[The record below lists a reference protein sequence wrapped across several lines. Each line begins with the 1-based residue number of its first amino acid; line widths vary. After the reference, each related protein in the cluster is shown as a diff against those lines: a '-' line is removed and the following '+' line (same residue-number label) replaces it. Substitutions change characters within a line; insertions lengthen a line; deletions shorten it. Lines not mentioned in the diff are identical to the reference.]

1 MVDTLKYILCL
12 RYELITF
19 LMLWQNIIVKV
30 ICKKKGLAYGS
41 RRIIVLHDGE
51 VAGTRNWE
59 LTSSNHKHKAER
71 KLGIEWVLE
80 SSKPVPYDVLDIPVM
95 FFLQYIIPV
104 PNSATDGNWG
114 LKCLWWRG
122 HLAQTTTQFNKSV
135 SWEHCKLNAFGG

>member
-51 VAGTRNWE
+51 VAGTRN
-59 LTSSNHKHKAER
+59 
-71 KLGIEWVLE
+71 
-80 SSKPVPYDVLDIPVM
+80 
-95 FFLQYIIPV
+95 
-104 PNSATDGNWG
+104 
-114 LKCLWWRG
+114 
-122 HLAQTTTQFNKSV
+122 
-135 SWEHCKLNAFGG
+135 